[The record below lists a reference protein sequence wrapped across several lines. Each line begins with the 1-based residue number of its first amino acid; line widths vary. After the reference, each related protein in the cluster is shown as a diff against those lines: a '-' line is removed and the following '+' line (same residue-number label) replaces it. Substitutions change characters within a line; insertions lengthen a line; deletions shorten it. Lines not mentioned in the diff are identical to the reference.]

1 MGPDFDKK
9 LEDLKNGEMK
19 DKLDKIYIRVMIDD
33 EDDSVTTEKFLK
45 MSDSSIEVN
54 Q

>member
-9 LEDLKNGEMK
+9 LLDLKDGELK

-33 EDDSVTTEKFLK
+33 EDDSVTTDKLVK
-45 MSDSSIEVN
+45 MSDSSIDVN